1 MRGMLAVCLLVA
13 VTVPAQAVIVQ
24 HVTDHS
30 SGWRGGTNISATY
43 CWITN
48 WPNSNAD
55 GTLGEF
61 SHTDLQTAISNTLG
75 TYGGWDAKVIV
86 SQVSWVSDPIPVD
99 LDPVVVAVDI
109 DQDTLVWGSSHVQN
123 AGSGSWMYDGSTY
136 ANFVAAVNAGAA
148 NGDSVIVDSASWEA
162 VWDTGLP
169 VACWNVVVD
178 VPESLIRSYLDNP
191 SSDGFFVGAQKTD
204 GYVNIF
210 YGDQWGQQANVRV
223 SIDQPPQTAP
233 WITLDTYLIDLNVSL
248 TDPVAPPQ
256 AVTVTNAGTGTLA
269 WTATENPNVTW
280 MSLQNPSGGHGD
292 SFNVLIDVTGLS
304 PGDYSSSVEVADASA
319 NNSPQ
324 VVAVNVTVLPSADPV
339 IELVPDTLDVSLAPV
354 DPAPAPIPVTVNNV
368 GLGTLSWTA
377 AENPDET
384 WMSLTSASGSDGDAF
399 NVVIDHAGLSRGM
412 HTGYVD
418 VTDPGATNSPQTL
431 TVNLEVRDQ
440 DADITTANSYDDAWE
455 SGPGGWVDYCQ
466 GLYTAWSGTAG
477 FVVHLGDSITY
488 ANPFGQWARY
498 GSGKTAEDVA
508 VCNWMHSDVWGDG
521 TNNSA
526 NGWYLAAYDQP
537 GGRSFTAES
546 GIRTDQY
553 LVGAADL
560 PSMDEMYTPGFTN
573 PDGKQYSD
581 AVMGVLMLGTNDASS
596 NRTPAAMIADLE
608 AIVDKMLAQNIIVCL
623 STLPP
628 KRNDQTD
635 VQNYNVEIRN
645 LAQTKKLPMI
655 DLYEECLRRRPGTS
669 WDGTLISGDGVHPS
683 TSGGGYTSSSDP
695 YASNGA
701 ALSEVGY
708 LLRCWLSVQKIREI
722 KEKVIDAGPP
732 DTTPPADITDLAA
745 SNPQSNSVDLSW
757 TAPGDDGTTG
767 TASSYDVRYS
777 TSTITEVNWDS
788 ASQASGEPTPS
799 SAGSPESMTVSGLDP
814 ETPYFFAIKT
824 SDEVP
829 NVSGLSNVVSE
840 TTTEAQPQTWNVTTI
855 GELETA
861 TRNYNPG
868 DEILIAAGTYV
879 LDSYLNLNNGQ
890 VLIHGATGNP
900 SDVVLQG
907 PGINADVDP
916 KNGLMV
922 GSDDVTI
929 EDLMITGVFWNG
941 IQVRGE
947 VDTDRTAIRNLRL
960 IDCGERYIK
969 GSTNGSDP
977 NSINEDTLI
986 EDVYMEQT
994 QDLSSA
1000 HADMDYIGGID
1011 AMGIHNWTVRNCT
1024 AVNIHGAT
1032 GGGRG
1037 GIFWWQGVTNPTVEQ
1052 NLMINC
1058 DRGIAMGNASPPS
1071 HAYAGNNHV
1080 NGGVVRNNFVVRGV
1094 GIGLELSYVANLKVY
1109 HNTVYSDDAS
1119 YWRTVQIY
1127 DSAGQ
1132 TTNLEVAYNLIRG
1145 QIDESASG
1153 DYTLTGNITG
1163 PTVWPSWFVDPL
1175 NGDLHLTSQAT
1186 PALDAAPS
1194 LPEVTDDYD
1203 GDARSA
1209 TPDLGADETALS
1221 PPVVQFDITA
1231 SSGDESATT
1240 VYVTVSMDRTHG
1252 YTTTVD
1258 YAVTGGTAV
1267 SPDDYTIAGTQLT
1280 FDSGVTQ
1287 QDIVITVVDDGDVE
1301 PDETIEIT
1309 LSNPTNG
1316 ILGANTVHTYTIQD
1330 NDTGLPSVAFDL
1342 TASNG
1347 DESVTPVNLSV
1358 SLSESSAQTVTVD
1371 FAVTGG
1377 TAVSPDDFTIAASP
1391 LTFDP
1396 GVTQQ
1401 DVVITVV
1408 DDGDVEPNETIEVT
1422 LSNPSNATLGAN
1434 TVHTYTINNNDV
1446 VVPEVQFDLT
1456 SSSGDEGVANVN
1468 LSVSLDQSTTQTVTV
1483 DFAVTGG
1490 TAVDPDDFTIAVSP
1504 LTFDPGVTQQDIVI
1518 TVVDDGWVEA
1528 DETVEVTL
1536 SNPTNATLGANT
1548 VHTYTINDNDVYPT
1562 VAFDLT
1568 SSSGD
1573 ESVTPVSL
1581 SVSLSASYVETVTV
1595 DFAVTGGTAV
1605 NPDDFTI
1612 AASPLTFDP
1621 GITQQDIVITIVDD
1635 GEDEPDETIEVTL
1648 SNPSKATLGSNTV
1661 HTYTILDNDGIAP
1674 PGQASNPSPA
1684 DGAKKVSRNVILSWT
1699 AGSGADSHDV
1709 YFGTNPNPG
1718 PSEFQG
1724 NQPDTTFTPGTLPR
1738 NTYHYWRI
1746 DEVNDGGTTTGVV
1759 WSFRTGAK

>member
-1 MRGMLAVCLLVA
+1 MRGMLVVCLLVA
-13 VTVPAQAVIVQ
+13 VAVPAQAVIVQ

-30 SGWRGGTNISATY
+30 SGWRGGTNISPNYA
-43 CWITN
+43 WLTN

-61 SHTDLQTAISNTLG
+61 SHTDLQTAISNTLA

-86 SQVSWVSDPIPVD
+86 SQVSWISDPIPGD

-109 DQDTLVWGSSHVQN
+109 DQDTLVWGSSNVVN

-162 VWDTGLP
+162 IWDTSLP
-169 VACWNVVVD
+169 AACWNIVVD

-204 GYVNIF
+204 GYVNVF
-210 YGDQWGQQANVRV
+210 YGDQWGQQANIRV

-233 WITLDTYLIDLNVSL
+233 WITLDKYSIDLNVSL

-256 AVTVTNAGTGTLA
+256 TVTVTNAGTGSLS
-269 WTATENPNVTW
+269 WTASENPNVTW
-280 MSLQNPSGGHGD
+280 MSLQNASGGHGD

-304 PGDYSSSVEVADASA
+304 PGDYSSSVEVTDNSA

-324 VVAVNVTVLPSADPV
+324 VVAVNVTVLPTTEPV
-339 IELVPDTLDVSLAPV
+339 IELVPDTLDLSLAPI

-399 NVVIDHAGLSRGM
+399 NVVIDHSGLSRGM

-418 VTDPGATNSPQTL
+418 VTDLGATNSPQTL
-431 TVNLEVRDQ
+431 TVNLEIRDQ
-440 DADITTANSYDDAWE
+440 DANITTANSYDDAWE
-455 SGPGGWVDYCQ
+455 SGPSGWVDYCQ
-466 GLYTAWSGTAG
+466 SLYTAWSGTTG

-498 GSGKTAEDVA
+498 GSGKTAEDIA

-546 GIRTDQY
+546 GIRADQY

-573 PDGKQYSD
+573 PDGKQYND

-645 LAQTKKLPMI
+645 LAQTKKLPLI
-655 DLYEECLRRRPGTS
+655 DFYEECLRRRPGTS
-669 WDGTLISGDGVHPS
+669 WDGTLISSDGVHPS
-683 TSGGGYTSSSDP
+683 TSGGGFTSSSDP

-745 SNPQSNSVDLSW
+745 SNPQAYSVDLTW

-777 TSTITEVNWDS
+777 TATISEANWGS
-788 ASQASGEPTPS
+788 ATQASGEPSPS
-799 SAGSPESMTVSGLDP
+799 SAGSPESMTVSGLSS
-814 ETPYFFAIKT
+814 ETTYFFAIKT
-824 SDEVP
+824 RDEVP
-829 NVSGLSNVVSE
+829 NESGLSNVVSE
-840 TTTEAQPQTWNVTTI
+840 TTTEGQAQTWNVTTI

-861 TRNYNPG
+861 TRNYNAG

-900 SDVVLQG
+900 SNVILQG

-916 KNGLMV
+916 KNGLLV

-941 IQVRGE
+941 IQIRGE
-947 VDTDRTAIRNLRL
+947 IDTDRTVIRNLRL

-969 GSTNGSDP
+969 CSTNGSDA
-977 NSINEDTLI
+977 NSIAEDVLI

-994 QDLSSA
+994 QDLTA
-1000 HADMDYIGGID
+1000 HPDNDYIGGID
-1011 AMGIHNWTVRNCT
+1011 AMGIHNWTVHNCV

-1037 GIFWWQGVTNPTVEQ
+1037 GVFWWQGVTNPTVEQ
-1052 NLMINC
+1052 NLLLNC
-1058 DRGIAMGNASPPS
+1058 DRGIAMGNASPPT

-1080 NGGVVRNNFVVRGV
+1080 NGGIVRNNFIVRGV

-1127 DSAGQ
+1127 DNAGQ
-1132 TTNLEVAYNLIRG
+1132 TTSLEVAYNLIRG
-1145 QIDESASG
+1145 QIDESSTG

-1163 PTVWPSWFVDPL
+1163 SNVWPSWFVDPL
-1175 NGDLHLTSQAT
+1175 NGDLHLTNQAT

-1194 LPEVTDDYD
+1194 LAEVTDDYD
-1203 GDARSA
+1203 GEARSA

-1221 PPVVQFDITA
+1221 PPVVQFDVTG

-1240 VYVTVSMDRTHG
+1240 VYVTASMDRTHG

-1267 SPDDYTIAGTQLT
+1267 SPDDFTVAGTQLT
-1280 FDSGVTQ
+1280 FDPGITS
-1287 QDIVITVVDDGDVE
+1287 QDIVITVVDDGLVE
-1301 PDETIEIT
+1301 SD
-1309 LSNPTNG
+1309 
-1316 ILGANTVHTYTIQD
+1316 
-1330 NDTGLPSVAFDL
+1330 
-1342 TASNG
+1342 
-1347 DESVTPVNLSV
+1347 
-1358 SLSESSAQTVTVD
+1358 
-1371 FAVTGG
+1371 
-1377 TAVSPDDFTIAASP
+1377 
-1391 LTFDP
+1391 
-1396 GVTQQ
+1396 
-1401 DVVITVV
+1401 
-1408 DDGDVEPNETIEVT
+1408 ETIEVT

-1434 TVHTYTINNNDV
+1434 TVRTYTI
-1446 VVPEVQFDLT
+1446 Q
-1456 SSSGDEGVANVN
+1456 
-1468 LSVSLDQSTTQTVTV
+1468 
-1483 DFAVTGG
+1483 
-1490 TAVDPDDFTIAVSP
+1490 
-1504 LTFDPGVTQQDIVI
+1504 
-1518 TVVDDGWVEA
+1518 
-1528 DETVEVTL
+1528 
-1536 SNPTNATLGANT
+1536 
-1548 VHTYTINDNDVYPT
+1548 DNDTGMPL

-1568 SSSGD
+1568 ASSGD
-1573 ESVTPVSL
+1573 ESVTPVNL
-1581 SVSLSASYVETVTV
+1581 SVSLSASSAQTVTV

-1612 AASPLTFDP
+1612 AASPLTFNP
-1621 GITQQDIVITIVDD
+1621 GVTQQNIVITVVDD
-1635 GEDEPDETIEVTL
+1635 GLVEADETIEVTL
-1648 SNPSKATLGSNTV
+1648 SNPSNATLGANTV
-1661 HTYTILDNDGIAP
+1661 HTYTILDNDVAG
-1674 PGQASNPSPA
+1674 GTGLT
-1684 DGAKKVSRNVILSWT
+1684 GAYYDNIDFTAFALSRVDATVNFNW
-1699 AGSGADSHDV
+1699 GSGSPDPSMGADTFSVRWIGQVQPLYSETYTFYTNTDDGVRLWVDGQLIVDHWVDQGPTEWS
-1709 YFGTNPNPG
+1709 GTIALSAGVKYDIEMEYYENGGGAVAELRWSSASQAKEIIPQGQLYPG
-1718 PSEFQG
+1718 ELPPPTVQFDLTSSSGDESV
-1724 NQPDTTFTPGTLPR
+1724 TPASLSVSLSAASAQTVTVDYAVTGGTATGGGVDYTLAAGTLTFDP
-1738 NTYHYWRI
+1738 NDVSKTI
-1746 DEVNDGGTTTGVV
+1746 DMAIVEDGLDELDETVEVTL
-1759 WSFRTGAK
+1759 